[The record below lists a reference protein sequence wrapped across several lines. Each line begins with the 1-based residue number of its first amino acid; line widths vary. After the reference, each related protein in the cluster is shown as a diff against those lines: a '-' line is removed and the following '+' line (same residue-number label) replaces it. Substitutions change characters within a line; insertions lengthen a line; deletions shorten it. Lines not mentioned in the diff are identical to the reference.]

1 MRSSSV
7 HAVGIPSRASLL
19 LSVAAAVLLS
29 ACSGSVDRFA
39 DSSSSSSSEDTI
51 YTASVPK
58 DVQRGGE
65 DTGDGQDV
73 ASNSSSD
80 RDTVKRRPLA
90 NNTSKA
96 AENYASNGYNY
107 QQTYKPVYKQGGG
120 YQQPSY
126 QANNA
131 QPAQAE
137 TAYNDQPDMSA
148 KSGAVRV
155 EPGMTLYSIAR
166 ANNLTVGELARA
178 NNLAAPYSVAVGQT
192 LRIPGRGNAIAP
204 QPAYAKPDST
214 LAAGGGDHTVRAG
227 ETLYSLGRTYG
238 VSPFAIAKLNG
249 LSNSTALRQGQTV
262 RIPKGG
268 SGAGPVVA
276 SQQPK
281 HQPVANDT
289 EANADSDDQ
298 VDQPST
304 DMTQAEPKPV
314 QQQPAQQMVDTQQPA
329 QEAGSLTFRWPVK
342 GRVISGYGSKPGGL
356 RNEGINIAV
365 PEGTD
370 VRAAE
375 AGVVAYAGNELKG
388 YGNLVLIRHE
398 GGWVTAYAHNKDLFV
413 KRGDTVKRGDVISK
427 AGQTGSVSSPQ
438 VHFEVRKGATAMDP
452 MRFLNAATASN

>member
-7 HAVGIPSRASLL
+7 HAVAIPSKASLL

-39 DSSSSSSSEDTI
+39 DSSSSSSSSEDTI

-58 DVQRGGE
+58 EVQR
-65 DTGDGQDV
+65 DGDDQDV
-73 ASNSSSD
+73 ASD
-80 RDTVKRRPLA
+80 QDTVKRRPLA
-90 NNTSKA
+90 SNTSKA
-96 AENYASNGYNY
+96 GENYASNGYNY
-107 QQTYKPVYKQGGG
+107 QQTYKPVYKQPT
-120 YQQPSY
+120 YQTNNTSSAPTEPSSNSQPSM
-126 QANNA
+126 
-131 QPAQAE
+131 E
-137 TAYNDQPDMSA
+137 A
-148 KSGAVRV
+148 KSGTVRV

-166 ANNLTVGELARA
+166 TNNLSVGELARA
-178 NNLAAPYSVAVGQT
+178 NNLAAPYSVSVGQA

-214 LAAGGGDHTVRAG
+214 LAAVGDDHVVRAG

-238 VSPFAIAKLNG
+238 VSPLAIAKLNG
-249 LSNSTALRQGQTV
+249 FAGNVTLRQGQTV

-268 SGAGPVVA
+268 SGASPVVA
-276 SQQPK
+276 ATQQP
-281 HQPVANDT
+281 HRMPANSSTQADSASNDT
-289 EANADSDDQ
+289 SGEPAD
-298 VDQPST
+298 
-304 DMTQAEPKPV
+304 MAAAEPKSV
-314 QQQPAQQMVDTQQPA
+314 QQPQQQMVDTAQPA

-452 MRFLNAATASN
+452 MRFLNGSTAAN

>member
-1 MRSSSV
+1 MRPSSV
-7 HAVGIPSRASLL
+7 RAVGIPSRASLL

-39 DSSSSSSSEDTI
+39 DSSSSSSEDTL

-58 DVQRGGE
+58 DVQRPGE
-65 DTGDGQDV
+65 DQDV
-73 ASNSSSD
+73 ASAGSD
-80 RDTVKRRPLA
+80 RDTVLRRPIP

-96 AENYASNGYNY
+96 GENYASNGYNY
-107 QQTYKPVYKQGGG
+107 QQTYKPVYKQPSYGQPT
-120 YQQPSY
+120 YNSQAAAPQPSY
-126 QANNA
+126 SSQPNMAAN
-131 QPAQAE
+131 
-137 TAYNDQPDMSA
+137 
-148 KSGAVRV
+148 SGTVRV

-166 ANNLTVGELARA
+166 ANNTTVGDLARA
-178 NNLAAPYSVAVGQT
+178 NNLAAPYAVAIGQT
-192 LRIPGRGNAIAP
+192 LRIPGRANAVAP
-204 QPAYAKPDST
+204 QPAYAKPDTT
-214 LAAGGGDHTVRAG
+214 LAAGGGEHTVHAG
-227 ETLYSLGRTYG
+227 ETLYSLGRSYG

-249 LSNSTALRQGQTV
+249 LPFNAVLRQGQTV

-268 SGAGPVVA
+268 TGAGPAVA
-276 SQQPK
+276 SNKPAERI
-281 HQPVANDT
+281 PAANDSEST
-289 EANADSDDQ
+289 ADTGDQ
-298 VDQPST
+298 ADQPST
-304 DMTQAEPKPV
+304 DMASAEPKPV
-314 QQQPAQQMVDTQQPA
+314 QQSQQPMVDSQQPA
-329 QEAGSLTFRWPVK
+329 QEAGSLAFRWPVK

-398 GGWVTAYAHNKDLFV
+398 GGWVTAYAHNRDLFV
-413 KRGDTVKRGDVISK
+413 KRGDTVKRGDVIAK

-452 MRFLNAATASN
+452 MRFLNASTAAN

>member
-7 HAVGIPSRASLL
+7 HAVGIPSKASLL

-29 ACSGSVDRFA
+29 ACSGSVDRFV

-58 DVQRGGE
+58 DVQGSGG
-65 DTGDGQDV
+65 DQDV
-73 ASNSSSD
+73 ASD
-80 RDTVKRRPLA
+80 QDTVKRRPIA
-90 NNTSKA
+90 SNTSKA
-96 AENYASNGYNY
+96 GENYASNGYNY
-107 QQTYKPVYKQGGG
+107 QQTYKPVYKQPT
-120 YQQPSY
+120 YQTNGAPSAQTEASFNGQPSME
-126 QANNA
+126 AR
-131 QPAQAE
+131 
-137 TAYNDQPDMSA
+137 
-148 KSGAVRV
+148 SGTVRV

-166 ANNLTVGELARA
+166 ANNLSVGELARA
-178 NNLAAPYSVAVGQT
+178 NSLAAPYSVSVGQN
-192 LRIPGRGNAIAP
+192 LRVPGRDNAIAP
-204 QPAYAKPDST
+204 QPAYAKPDTT

-249 LSNSTALRQGQTV
+249 FSNSVALRQGQTV

-276 SQQPK
+276 AKQPERA
-281 HQPVANDT
+281 PAGTDT
-289 EANADSDDQ
+289 QADIDNGDQ
-298 VDQPST
+298 VDQPAT
-304 DMTQAEPKPV
+304 DMASAQPKPV
-314 QQQPAQQMVDTQQPA
+314 QQLPQQMVDTTQPA

-427 AGQTGSVSSPQ
+427 AGQTGSVTSPQ

-452 MRFLNAATASN
+452 MRFLNASTAAN

>member
-7 HAVGIPSRASLL
+7 HAVAIPSKAALL
-19 LSVAAAVLLS
+19 LSAAAAVLLS

-39 DSSSSSSSEDTI
+39 DSSSSSSSADTI
-51 YTASVPK
+51 YTATVPK
-58 DVQRGGE
+58 EVQRGG
-65 DTGDGQDV
+65 DDQDV
-73 ASNSSSD
+73 ASD
-80 RDTVKRRPLA
+80 QDTVQRRPLA
-90 NNTSKA
+90 SNTSKA
-96 AENYASNGYNY
+96 GENYASNGYNY
-107 QQTYKPVYKQGGG
+107 QQTYKPVYKQPAF
-120 YQQPSY
+120 QTNNTSSAQTESSVTSQPSM
-126 QANNA
+126 
-131 QPAQAE
+131 E
-137 TAYNDQPDMSA
+137 A
-148 KSGAVRV
+148 KSGTVRV

-166 ANNLTVGELARA
+166 ANDLSVGELARA
-178 NNLAAPYSVAVGQT
+178 NNLAAPYSVSVGQA

-204 QPAYAKPDST
+204 QPAYARPDST
-214 LAAGGGDHTVRAG
+214 LAAAGGDHVVRAG

-238 VSPFAIAKLNG
+238 VSPSAIAKLNG
-249 LSNSTALRQGQTV
+249 FSGNVALRQGQTV
-262 RIPKGG
+262 RVPKGG
-268 SGAGPVVA
+268 SDTNPVVA
-276 SQQPK
+276 ATQQP
-281 HQPVANDT
+281 QRVPANSSTQGDSDSNDT
-289 EANADSDDQ
+289 SGKPADIAS
-298 VDQPST
+298 
-304 DMTQAEPKPV
+304 AEPKPV
-314 QQQPAQQMVDTQQPA
+314 QQQMVDTAQPA

-452 MRFLNAATASN
+452 MRFLNASTAAN

>member
-7 HAVGIPSRASLL
+7 HAVGIPSKASLL
-19 LSVAAAVLLS
+19 FSVAAAVLLS

-58 DVQRGGE
+58 DVQGKGG
-65 DTGDGQDV
+65 DRDV
-73 ASNSSSD
+73 ASD
-80 RDTVKRRPLA
+80 QDTVKRRPIVG
-90 NNTSKA
+90 NTNKA
-96 AENYASNGYNY
+96 GENYASNGYNY
-107 QQTYKPVYKQGGG
+107 QQTYKPVYKQPTFQTNGT
-120 YQQPSY
+120 PS
-126 QANNA
+126 A
-131 QPAQAE
+131 QTDPSS
-137 TAYNDQPDMSA
+137 NDQPAMEV
-148 KSGAVRV
+148 KSGTVRV

-166 ANNLTVGELARA
+166 ANDLSVGELARA
-178 NNLAAPYSVAVGQT
+178 NNLAAPYSVSVGQN

-214 LAAGGGDHTVRAG
+214 LAASGGGDHTVRAG

-249 LSNSTALRQGQTV
+249 LSNSAALRQGQTV

-276 SQQPK
+276 TNTKQPDRVPAG
-281 HQPVANDT
+281 HDT
-289 EANADSDDQ
+289 QADADNGDQ
-298 VDQPST
+298 VDQPAT
-304 DMTQAEPKPV
+304 DMASAQPKPA
-314 QQQPAQQMVDTQQPA
+314 QPQQMVDTTQPA

-452 MRFLNAATASN
+452 MRFLNASTAAN

>member
-7 HAVGIPSRASLL
+7 HAVAIPSKASLL

-58 DVQRGGE
+58 EVQR
-65 DTGDGQDV
+65 TGDDQDV
-73 ASNSSSD
+73 ASD
-80 RDTVKRRPLA
+80 QDTVKRRPLA
-90 NNTSKA
+90 SNTSKA
-96 AENYASNGYNY
+96 GENYASNGYNY
-107 QQTYKPVYKQGGG
+107 QQTYKPVYKQPT
-120 YQQPSY
+120 YQTNNTSSAPTGPSF
-126 QANNA
+126 NS
-131 QPAQAE
+131 QPAME
-137 TAYNDQPDMSA
+137 A
-148 KSGAVRV
+148 KSGTVRV

-166 ANNLTVGELARA
+166 ANNLSVGELARA
-178 NNLAAPYSVAVGQT
+178 NNLAAPYSVSVGQA
-192 LRIPGRGNAIAP
+192 LRIPGRDNAIAP

-214 LAAGGGDHTVRAG
+214 LAAGDDHVVRAG

-249 LSNSTALRQGQTV
+249 FSGNVVLRQGQTV
-262 RIPKGG
+262 RIPRGG
-268 SGAGPVVA
+268 SGTSPVVA
-276 SQQPK
+276 ATQQP
-281 HQPVANDT
+281 HRVPANSSTQADSANNDT
-289 EANADSDDQ
+289 SGEPADMAS
-298 VDQPST
+298 
-304 DMTQAEPKPV
+304 AEPKPV
-314 QQQPAQQMVDTQQPA
+314 QQPQQQMVDTTQPA

-452 MRFLNAATASN
+452 MRFLNGSTAAN

>member
-7 HAVGIPSRASLL
+7 RAVGIPSKASLL

-39 DSSSSSSSEDTI
+39 DTSSSSSEDTI

-58 DVQRGGE
+58 NVQRS
-65 DTGDGQDV
+65 GDDQDV
-73 ASNSSSD
+73 ASAASD
-80 RDTVKRRPLA
+80 RDTVTRRPMA

-107 QQTYKPVYKQGGG
+107 QQTYKPVYKQTGG

-126 QANNA
+126 QANNS
-131 QPAQAE
+131 QPAGAE
-137 TAYNDQPDMSA
+137 PSYNDQPDMAA
-148 KSGAVRV
+148 KSGSVRI

-166 ANNLTVGELARA
+166 ANNMTVGELARA

-192 LRIPGRGNAIAP
+192 LRVPGRGNAIAP
-204 QPAYAKPDST
+204 QPVAYAKPDNT
-214 LAAGGGDHTVRAG
+214 LTPGGDHTVRAG

-249 LSNSTALRQGQTV
+249 LSNNAALRQGQSV

-268 SGAGPVVA
+268 TGGSPVVA
-276 SQQPK
+276 SNIKQPDRM
-281 HQPVANDT
+281 PAANDT
-289 EANADSDDQ
+289 TADADSGDQ
-298 VDQPST
+298 IDQPAT
-304 DMTQAEPKPV
+304 DMAQAQPKPV
-314 QQQPAQQMVDTQQPA
+314 QQPPQQMVDTQQPA
-329 QEAGSLTFRWPVK
+329 QEAGSLAFRWPVK

>member
-7 HAVGIPSRASLL
+7 HAVGIPSKASLL

-39 DSSSSSSSEDTI
+39 DSSSSSSSNDTI

-58 DVQRGGE
+58 DVQGKGG
-65 DTGDGQDV
+65 DQDV
-73 ASNSSSD
+73 ASD
-80 RDTVKRRPLA
+80 QDTVKRRPIA
-90 NNTSKA
+90 SNTSKA
-96 AENYASNGYNY
+96 GENYASNGYNY
-107 QQTYKPVYKQGGG
+107 QQTYKPVYKQPAFQSNGTTSA
-120 YQQPSY
+120 QTEPSFNEQPSM
-126 QANNA
+126 
-131 QPAQAE
+131 E
-137 TAYNDQPDMSA
+137 A
-148 KSGAVRV
+148 KSGTVRV

-166 ANNLTVGELARA
+166 ANDLSVGELARA
-178 NNLAAPYSVAVGQT
+178 NNLAAPYSVAVGQN

-214 LAAGGGDHTVRAG
+214 LAASGGGDHTVRAG

-249 LSNSTALRQGQTV
+249 LSNSVALRQGQTV

-268 SGAGPVVA
+268 SGSGPVVA
-276 SQQPK
+276 SNIKQPDRV
-281 HQPVANDT
+281 PAGNDT
-289 EANADSDDQ
+289 SADADSNDT
-298 VDQPST
+298 VDQPAT
-304 DMTQAEPKPV
+304 DMASTQPKPV
-314 QQQPAQQMVDTQQPA
+314 QSQQMVDTTQPA

-388 YGNLVLIRHE
+388 YGNLVLIRHD

-452 MRFLNAATASN
+452 MRFLNASTAAN